1 MTGSDTGARPALN
14 TIKSVLIANRGE
26 IALRIVR
33 ACRELGVRSVVAYS
47 EADAQSLPVRE
58 ADQAVCIGPAQ
69 ANLSYRNQQAIIGTA
84 LAFGIDAI
92 HPGYGFLSENA
103 EFAAACEKA
112 GVIFVGPSSEV
123 IHQMGSKIEARKIA
137 KAADVPTIPGSDGA
151 ISDPAE
157 ARAVAEAVGF
167 PLLIK
172 ASAGGGGRG
181 MRVVHSAD
189 VLEASLAEIMSEAE
203 TAFGDSSV
211 YIEKYLTDIRHIEV
225 QVLADGQRGI
235 HLGERDCTVQR
246 RNQKLIEE
254 SPSPA
259 LDDTTREA
267 LLASAMRLIQRVG
280 YRSAGT
286 IEYVFDNVER
296 KFYFIEM
303 NTRVQVEHPV
313 SEMVT
318 GIDIIKAQFRIADG
332 QPLDITQ
339 DSVRFSGH
347 AIECR
352 LNAEDARNNFMPC
365 PGRVTGFRTSGGP
378 GVRLDSHLETGYVI
392 PPFYDSMVGKL
403 ICWGVDR
410 DEAIERMLRA
420 LAEMRIEGV
429 TTTLDFQGSL
439 VGHERFRSG
448 RINTQFVT
456 ALLSGQH

>member
-1 MTGSDTGARPALN
+1 MLRN
-14 TIKSVLIANRGE
+14 IKSVLIANRGE

-33 ACRELGVRSVVAYS
+33 ACKELGIKSVVAYS
-47 EADAQSLPVRE
+47 EADADSLPVRV
-58 ADQAVCIGPAQ
+58 ADQAICIGPPAV
-69 ANLSYRNQQAIIGTA
+69 NLSYRNQQALIGTA
-84 LAFGIDAI
+84 MSFGINAI

-112 GVIFVGPSSEV
+112 GIIFVGPSSEV
-123 IHQMGSKIEARKIA
+123 IYKMGSKIEARKIA
-137 KAADVPTIPGSDGA
+137 KAANVPTIPGSDGVV
-151 ISDPAE
+151 SDPVE
-157 ARAVAEAVGF
+157 AREIARAVGF

-181 MRVVHSAD
+181 MRVVQSEAE
-189 VLEASLAEIMSEAE
+189 LEQSLQDIMSEAE
-203 TAFGDSSV
+203 VAFGDPAV

-225 QVLADGQRGI
+225 QVLADGTRGI
-235 HLGERDCTVQR
+235 HLGERDCTMQR

-259 LDDTTREA
+259 LDPETRKA
-267 LLASAMRLIQRVG
+267 LLDSALRLIESVG

-286 IEYVFDNVER
+286 IEYVYDNVER

-332 QPLDITQ
+332 QPLGIAQED
-339 DSVRFSGH
+339 VRLFGH

-365 PGRVTGFRTSGGP
+365 PGTVTAFRPAGGP
-378 GVRLDSHLETGYVI
+378 GVRLDSHLEVGYVI

-403 ICWGVDR
+403 ICWGLDR
-410 DEAIERMLRA
+410 EEAIERMLRA

-429 TTTLDFQGSL
+429 TTTLAFQSSL
-439 VGHERFRSG
+439 VDHDQFRAGS
-448 RINTQFVT
+448 INTQFV
-456 ALLSGQH
+456 ANYLSGKPG